1 MLTVDQIRLALT
13 RLGELAHREHID
25 LDVFLVG
32 GSALAWAFGTRNST
46 QDVDAVIVNPEDKR
60 KLYGLIQQVAEEQ
73 ELDAKWLNE
82 SAARYVTRRSDGP
95 VILQTRGITVRRAS
109 AAQLLGMKLMAWR
122 SRIDQQ
128 DSRDVLRQLRLRN
141 RGFGDGRS
149 LGNDRTLCAGSPK
162 GLKCAIIWVIYGEKH
177 MVRVITDVSILE
189 LVGGTCRARSRSPPD
204 GDGFACTPATLQ
216 GYS

>member
-1 MLTVDQIRLALT
+1 MLTVDQIRLALI
-13 RLGELAHREHID
+13 RLGELAHRERID
-25 LDVFLVG
+25 LEVFLVG

-122 SRIDQQ
+122 SLIDQQ
-128 DSRDVLRQLRLRN
+128 DSRDVLRQLVTETGVSAMDEVWEMIEPYVLVNKRAEVRDNL
-141 RGFGDGRS
+141 GD
-149 LGNDRTLCAGSPK
+149 
-162 GLKCAIIWVIYGEKH
+162 IWREAYG
-177 MVRVITDVSILE
+177 
-189 LVGGTCRARSRSPPD
+189 
-204 GDGFACTPATLQ
+204 
-216 GYS
+216 